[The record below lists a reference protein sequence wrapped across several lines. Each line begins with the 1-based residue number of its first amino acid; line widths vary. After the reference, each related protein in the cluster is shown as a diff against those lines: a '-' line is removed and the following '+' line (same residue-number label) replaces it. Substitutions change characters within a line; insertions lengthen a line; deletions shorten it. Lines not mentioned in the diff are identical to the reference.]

1 MSQIHATIYRLPH
14 CPSGIKAIE
23 LLKKHHIPTTD
34 CILESPEA
42 VANFKAQYQVSTTP
56 QVFINGERI
65 GGYEK
70 LREYLQLSTEPEYSY
85 VPVMAVFGTAGLVT
99 LATASGFMGM
109 MGFFLAML
117 ASLKLMDIQSFA
129 ESYAKY
135 DLITQKYKPYARI
148 YPFAELAIA
157 LGFLSGVASGVV
169 GIASMLIGI
178 VGGISVFKAVYI
190 DKKSLN
196 CACIGGNSKAPLGI
210 VSISEN
216 LIMAGMGA
224 YLTATAITG
233 AVPSKAIAEIL
244 QPEITISQ
252 IEVHP
257 SSEVAVKET

>member
-1 MSQIHATIYRLPH
+1 MSQIHATIYRLPK

-23 LLKKHHIPTTD
+23 LLEKHHIPITD

-109 MGFFLAML
+109 MGFSLAML

-135 DLITQKYKPYARI
+135 DLVTQRYKPYGKI

-157 LGFLSGVASGVV
+157 VGYLS
-169 GIASMLIGI
+169 GIASGI

-210 VSISEN
+210 VSFSEN
-216 LIMAGMGA
+216 LIMAIMGA
-224 YLTATAITG
+224 YLSATTLTG
-233 AVPSKAIAEIL
+233 AVPTKSVGEIL
-244 QPEITISQ
+244 QPQVQISQ
-252 IEVHP
+252 
-257 SSEVAVKET
+257 VKHSA

>member
-1 MSQIHATIYRLPH
+1 MSQIHATIYRLPK

-23 LLKKHHIPTTD
+23 LLEKHHIPITD

-109 MGFFLAML
+109 MGFSLAML
-117 ASLKLMDIQSFA
+117 ASLKLMDIESFA
-129 ESYAKY
+129 ESYANY
-135 DLITQKYKPYARI
+135 DLVTQRYKPYGKI

-196 CACIGGNSKAPLGI
+196 CACIGGNSKAPLQI
-210 VSISEN
+210 VSFSEN
-216 LIMAGMGA
+216 LIMAVMGA
-224 YLTATAITG
+224 YLSATTVTG
-233 AVPSKAIAEIL
+233 AVPTKPVGEIL
-244 QPEITISQ
+244 QPQVQISQ
-252 IEVHP
+252 
-257 SSEVAVKET
+257 VKSHTVP